1 MEHARGCAPEPDLVR
16 PKRTLYNLTLR
27 KKFHN
32 EVIPTRSLADFQ
44 MILNLPGV
52 PGTWCTWCRNSRSG
66 LGLNGISSFSTQ
78 LLTFDISFSFN
89 PGMKITEVA
98 SLIGSKWRDLDEE
111 DKKPYEEQ
119 ALKDKKRYE
128 KEMEAYNQGTF
139 AVR

>member
-1 MEHARGCAPEPDLVR
+1 MEFR
-16 PKRTLYNLTLR
+16 
-27 KKFHN
+27 HN
-32 EVIPTRSLADFQ
+32 QLIFQ
-44 MILNLPGV
+44 PA
-52 PGTWCTWCRNSRSG
+52 
-66 LGLNGISSFSTQ
+66 SFG
-78 LLTFDISFSFN
+78 FDISFSFN

-139 AVR
+139 AVRW